1 MNLGTFSNTDD
12 CFITKNPPSFYYD
25 SGLEEDLKQD
35 VEVVIEHDEFQSVF
49 NCIYDG
55 IIIFR
60 GDTLERYYCKSYIQ
74 GKENLYCLDF
84 KFIFYRNTINN
95 TYYVDNDE
103 ENILLQYPTDFG
115 GTIDY
120 YFLDDILALL
130 FFNPPRFEHIYY

>member
-55 IIIFR
+55 IIIWK
-60 GDTLERYYCKSYIQ
+60 DIIVNLIYK
-74 GKENLYCLDF
+74 GKKLY
-84 KFIFYRNTINN
+84 T
-95 TYYVDNDE
+95 V
-103 ENILLQYPTDFG
+103 
-115 GTIDY
+115 
-120 YFLDDILALL
+120 
-130 FFNPPRFEHIYY
+130 

>member
-1 MNLGTFSNTDD
+1 MNLDNFANTDN
-12 CFITKNPPSFYYD
+12 CFVTKNPPAFYYD
-25 SGLEEDLKQD
+25 SGLEEDLKQ
-35 VEVVIEHDEFQSVF
+35 EIEIVIEHDEFQSVF

-55 IIIFR
+55 IIIYR

-74 GKENLYCLDF
+74 GKELLYCLDF
-84 KFIFYRNTINN
+84 KFIFYRNIVNN
-95 TYYVDNDE
+95 TYYVDNDQ

-120 YFLDDILALL
+120 YFLDDILKLL